1 MPGIVRK
8 GLDAAGG
15 TQLAGGQATVY
26 ADGVRVVVLGD
37 PVAGHGESPHA
48 APVMATAS
56 STVHAGGIRLCR
68 AGDLASCG
76 HASTGSGDAFAG

>member
-1 MPGIVRK
+1 MPGIARQ

-15 TQLAGGQATVY
+15 TQLAGGQNTVY
-26 ADGVRVVVLGD
+26 ANGARIVVLGD
-37 PVAGHGESPHA
+37 PVAGHGEAPHA

-56 STVHAGGIRLCR
+56 AAVHVGGIRLCR

-76 HASTGSGDAFAG
+76 HASTGSADVLAG

>member
-1 MPGIVRK
+1 MPGIARQ

-15 TQLAGGQATVY
+15 TQLGGAQITVY
-26 ADGVRVVVLGD
+26 ANGALVVLLGD
-37 PVAGHGESPHA
+37 PVAGHGPAPHA

-56 STVHAGGIRLCR
+56 ATVHVGGIRLCR

-76 HASTGSGDAFAG
+76 HASAGSGDVLAG

>member
-1 MPGIVRK
+1 MPGIARQ

-26 ADGVRVVVLGD
+26 ANGALVVLLGD
-37 PVAGHGESPHA
+37 AVAGHGQAPHA
-48 APVMATAS
+48 APAMATAS
-56 STVHAGGIRLCR
+56 DTVYAGGIRLCR

-76 HASTGSGDAFAG
+76 HASTGSGDVFVG